1 MTDYLLQ
8 FQEAGRAPAPQQ
20 VLQRSASALES
31 FNERVGAALR
41 GLFGRKGAVD
51 EMVDEE
57 RDAVVQ
63 RLVQWVR
70 VSRGRV
76 GRGSETGRPFDMEK
90 KRVRTPE
97 AIWEPAVARRHSD
110 SP

>member
-70 VSRGRV
+70 
-76 GRGSETGRPFDMEK
+76 P
-90 KRVRTPE
+90 
-97 AIWEPAVARRHSD
+97 ARRRGKGERAGAGAGEIGAWPGIPYLS
-110 SP
+110 